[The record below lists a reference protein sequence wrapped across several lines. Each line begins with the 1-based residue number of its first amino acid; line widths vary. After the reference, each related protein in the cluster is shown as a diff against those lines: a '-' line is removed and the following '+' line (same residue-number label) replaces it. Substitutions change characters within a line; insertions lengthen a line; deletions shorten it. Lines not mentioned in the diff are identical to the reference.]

1 MACVSYVDRQVGKI
15 LDELDRLGLA
25 ESTIVVLFGDHGF
38 HLGDHSGFWAKHSNF
53 ENATRTPL
61 IIRVPGMEHTG
72 NFNTPVGLIDVFPT
86 LVDLC
91 SLPYPKQPNGLQLE
105 GTSLLPLIEDPT
117 QPWKK
122 GVFSQYQRYIWKKRN
137 AGDLVN
143 INHPG
148 NGIGYSIRTERYRY
162 TEWWRTQTTE
172 KDSKGNFTDR
182 DQKLFDSPEMVEL
195 YDYSVDP
202 EETTNLIDQS
212 NYSEIAHELSTFLDG
227 GDGWKLYAAKPS
239 EKPAYLLNVSG
250 NNGEA
255 LVEVEITSTA
265 QVLQSLR
272 LQIRVTILTVGP
284 EMVF

>member
-1 MACVSYVDRQVGKI
+1 MDFIWAIIVDF
-15 LDELDRLGLA
+15 GLN
-25 ESTIVVLFGDHGF
+25 TQTLKMPPVL
-38 HLGDHSGFWAKHSNF
+38 
-53 ENATRTPL
+53 PL

-182 DQKLFDSPEMVEL
+182 DQKLFDSRRWSNFTIIL
-195 YDYSVDP
+195 
-202 EETTNLIDQS
+202 LIQ
-212 NYSEIAHELSTFLDG
+212 
-227 GDGWKLYAAKPS
+227 KK
-239 EKPAYLLNVSG
+239 
-250 NNGEA
+250 
-255 LVEVEITSTA
+255 
-265 QVLQSLR
+265 Q
-272 LQIRVTILTVGP
+272 LT
-284 EMVF
+284 

>member
-61 IIRVPGMEHTG
+61 IIRVPRMEHTG

-212 NYSEIAHELSTFLDG
+212 NYSEIAHELSTFSR
-227 GDGWKLYAAKPS
+227 W
-239 EKPAYLLNVSG
+239 
-250 NNGEA
+250 
-255 LVEVEITSTA
+255 
-265 QVLQSLR
+265 R
-272 LQIRVTILTVGP
+272 
-284 EMVF
+284 

>member
-91 SLPYPKQPNGLQLE
+91 SLPYPKQPNGLHLE

-122 GVFSQYQRYIWKKRN
+122 GVFSQ
-137 AGDLVN
+137 
-143 INHPG
+143 
-148 NGIGYSIRTERYRY
+148 
-162 TEWWRTQTTE
+162 
-172 KDSKGNFTDR
+172 
-182 DQKLFDSPEMVEL
+182 
-195 YDYSVDP
+195 
-202 EETTNLIDQS
+202 
-212 NYSEIAHELSTFLDG
+212 
-227 GDGWKLYAAKPS
+227 
-239 EKPAYLLNVSG
+239 
-250 NNGEA
+250 
-255 LVEVEITSTA
+255 
-265 QVLQSLR
+265 
-272 LQIRVTILTVGP
+272 
-284 EMVF
+284 